1 MIWFLDGE
9 KLKAQTLVS
18 ITKENNEIISFSAKK
33 IMIAV
38 GGEASFPEFEGNQ
51 YMINSDK
58 ALDLDQLP
66 KSIAVYGSGYIAVE
80 FAGIFNGFGV
90 DTHLIFRADKVL
102 RGFDNDIRDQLMSS
116 MKQKGITIHNE
127 VTISKINKSNDNYN
141 INPF

>member
-1 MIWFLDGE
+1 
-9 KLKAQTLVS
+9 
-18 ITKENNEIISFSAKK
+18 
-33 IMIAV
+33 MIAV

-58 ALDLDQLP
+58 ALDLNQLP
-66 KSIAVYGSGYIAVE
+66 KSIAIYGSGYIAVE

-116 MKQKGITIHNE
+116 MKEKGITIHLSL
-127 VTISKINKSNDNYN
+127 IHI
-141 INPF
+141 